1 MPESAS
7 NTGTCPLPA
16 RGRQRAK
23 DSGQGLGRS
32 AITTVCANPGGPQ
45 ECHTRAYAPPPGSR
59 GGGGGYSL
67 VAPVEARGDVALHV
81 LCAVVSQ
88 VAQQHLPPQ
97 VQHLVHDVPQPV
109 EEVALVPLG
118 NTQTGDAASAPALS
132 CGVTTRG
139 GEGRGLLTLRA
150 LAALGT
156 ASPLTD

>member
-1 MPESAS
+1 MP
-7 NTGTCPLPA
+7 
-16 RGRQRAK
+16 
-23 DSGQGLGRS
+23 
-32 AITTVCANPGGPQ
+32 
-45 ECHTRAYAPPPGSR
+45 HPGSR
-59 GGGGGYSL
+59 PAPGVPRGEGGYSL

-81 LCAVVSQ
+81 LRAVMSQ

-150 LAALGT
+150 PAALGP